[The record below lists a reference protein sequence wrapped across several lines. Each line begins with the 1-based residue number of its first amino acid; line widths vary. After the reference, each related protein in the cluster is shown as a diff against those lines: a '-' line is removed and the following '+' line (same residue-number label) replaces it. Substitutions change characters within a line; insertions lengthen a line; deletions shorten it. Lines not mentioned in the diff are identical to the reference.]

1 MCATIENVEHL
12 KGWRAVMRY
21 KQFKK
26 QKGLLNLS
34 YYTKWNLKHKCEH
47 KQKD

>member
-1 MCATIENVEHL
+1 MCATNENVERL

-26 QKGLLNLS
+26 QRGLLNLS
-34 YYTKWNLKHKCEH
+34 YYTKWNLKHKGEY
-47 KQKD
+47 KQED